1 MKLYNAK
8 LSNDLIL
15 LAVCKS
21 KFLMYCTIIQFFFK
35 VMHDPYTFPET
46 FNISFL
52 LALILSILL
61 EYPETNVAFLAT
73 KR

>member
-1 MKLYNAK
+1 
-8 LSNDLIL
+8 
-15 LAVCKS
+15 
-21 KFLMYCTIIQFFFK
+21 
-35 VMHDPYTFPET
+35 MHDPYTFPET

-61 EYPETNVAFLAT
+61 EYPETNVAFLDT

>member
-1 MKLYNAK
+1 
-8 LSNDLIL
+8 
-15 LAVCKS
+15 
-21 KFLMYCTIIQFFFK
+21 
-35 VMHDPYTFPET
+35 MHDPFTFPEP

-61 EYPETNVAFLAT
+61 EYSETNVAFLDT